1 MDTMTTEPS
10 NFVGI
15 DVAKKHLDV
24 HLLPRDT
31 GFTVS
36 RDGSGLDEL
45 VDRLRPL
52 SPQLIVLEA
61 TGGYEKVVL
70 ASLAGAGLPVLAV
83 NPRQVRD
90 FARAC
95 GRLAKTDRL
104 DAAIIAHFAERLRPE
119 PRPMPDAA
127 AQALG
132 AVVVRRR
139 QIIEMI
145 SAESMRL
152 QQSSSRKVQ
161 TSIKA
166 HLKWLQE
173 QLTSIDDDLN
183 ATLKESDTWL
193 RNEDLLDAVPGVG
206 KTTARTLIVEL
217 PELGSLDRRRIA
229 SLVGVAPIN
238 HDSGAHR
245 GQRHIRGGRTAV
257 RAALFMAAWVGTRH
271 NPVLAAFYNRL
282 IAAGKPRKVALL
294 ACMRKLLTILNA
306 LIRDQRPW
314 QNA

>member
-1 MDTMTTEPS
+1 
-10 NFVGI
+10 
-15 DVAKKHLDV
+15 
-24 HLLPRDT
+24 
-31 GFTVS
+31 
-36 RDGSGLDEL
+36 
-45 VDRLRPL
+45 
-52 SPQLIVLEA
+52 
-61 TGGYEKVVL
+61 
-70 ASLAGAGLPVLAV
+70 
-83 NPRQVRD
+83 
-90 FARAC
+90 
-95 GRLAKTDRL
+95 
-104 DAAIIAHFAERLRPE
+104 
-119 PRPMPDAA
+119 
-127 AQALG
+127 
-132 AVVVRRR
+132 
-139 QIIEMI
+139 MI

-173 QLTSIDDDLN
+173 QLTSIDDDLD